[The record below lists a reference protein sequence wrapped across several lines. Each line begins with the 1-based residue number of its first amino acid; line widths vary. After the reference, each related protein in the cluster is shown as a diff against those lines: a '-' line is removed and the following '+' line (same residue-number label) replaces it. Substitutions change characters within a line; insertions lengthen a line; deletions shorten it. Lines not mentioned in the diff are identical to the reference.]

1 MSARYSTSPT
11 LHLTIADSSRYRY
24 CQWLG
29 CLTMMLAVI
38 NVACRGYPFFW
49 LLLPLLPIACYL
61 NRRQPLAGAELG
73 WQQGQWSLQADGERQ
88 LIDLQRGHCLPWV
101 TYLAWRDQV
110 GGRGSLFLFSDSASH
125 QQLRRLRVRLRLQRG
140 I

>member
-1 MSARYSTSPT
+1 
-11 LHLTIADSSRYRY
+11 
-24 CQWLG
+24 
-29 CLTMMLAVI
+29 MMLAVI

-49 LLLPLLPIACYL
+49 LLLPLLSIACYL
-61 NRRQPLAGAELG
+61 NRRQPLAGAELV